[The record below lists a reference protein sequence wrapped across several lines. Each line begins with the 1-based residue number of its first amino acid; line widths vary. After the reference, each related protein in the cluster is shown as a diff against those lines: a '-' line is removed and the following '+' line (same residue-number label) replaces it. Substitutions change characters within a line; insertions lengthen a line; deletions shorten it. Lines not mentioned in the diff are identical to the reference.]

1 MEKTPNN
8 KYTVGIT
15 QGDINGIG
23 YEVIFKALSDSATYD
38 DCTFVIYGSPKIAA
52 FHRKQVNLGNMVVN
66 NANTIE
72 DIVPNAINIIN
83 VCDENTRVDL
93 GISTIQAGECALAAI
108 HRATADLKNNQ
119 LDILVNAPVNTAN
132 LMDAGF
138 KFAGVPEYVA
148 HELNCRN
155 FVLMMVGSKIR
166 IASATSPMP
175 IAGVLGALSTEKIYW
190 KIKTLNKTLKDD
202 FAIRKPR
209 IAVLGLNPF
218 ASDCGVFGQEESDRI
233 LPAIDKASS
242 EDVVVF
248 GPYSPDSFFASE
260 AYLKFDAV
268 LAMTYDQAVVP
279 FRIIEGDGGVGYT
292 GGLPIVC
299 TAPMHGPA
307 YDIAGKGVADD
318 TSMRNAIYR
327 AVDIMYSKKILDGIV
342 PLRRQTEHE
351 ADKKIC

>member
-8 KYTVGIT
+8 KYVVGIT

-23 YEVIFKALSDSATYD
+23 YEVIFKALADPAIYD

-66 NANTIE
+66 NANSIE

-93 GISTIQAGECALAAI
+93 GSNTIQAGECSLAAI
-108 HRATADLKNNQ
+108 HRAQADLKNNL
-119 LDILVNAPVNTAN
+119 LDILINAPTNQGN

-138 KFAGVPEYVA
+138 KFAGVPEFIA
-148 HELNCRN
+148 HDLNCRN
-155 FVLMMVGSKIR
+155 FVLMMLGDKIR
-166 IASATSPMP
+166 IATATSPMP
-175 IAGVLGALSTEKIYW
+175 IASVPSVLTPEKLLW
-190 KIKTLNKTLKDD
+190 KIKTLNKSLKDD

-209 IAVLGLNPF
+209 IAVLGFNPF
-218 ASDCGVFGQEESDRI
+218 ASDYGAFGQEEAEKI
-233 LPAIDKASS
+233 QPAIEKATE
-242 EDVVVF
+242 EDIVVF

-260 AYLKFDAV
+260 AYMKFDAV

-279 FRIIEGDGGVGYT
+279 FRIIEGYGGVSYT
-292 GGLPIVC
+292 GGLPVVC
-299 TAPMHGPA
+299 TAPLHGPA

-318 TSMRNAIYR
+318 TSIRNSIYR
-327 AVDIMYSKKILDGIV
+327 AVDIMNSKKILDGIV
-342 PLRRQTEHE
+342 PLRKQTELE